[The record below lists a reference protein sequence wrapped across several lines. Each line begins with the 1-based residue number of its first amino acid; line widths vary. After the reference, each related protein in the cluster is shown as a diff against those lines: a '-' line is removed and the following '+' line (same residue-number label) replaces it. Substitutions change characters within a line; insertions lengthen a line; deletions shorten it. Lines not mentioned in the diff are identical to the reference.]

1 MRILDVFTPAIRT
14 KPIANARLTSKSLLW
29 QPISSRLYYIYVK
42 NVNTQNLKI
51 SDLWLVI
58 CNSNGN
64 LYSCIACF

>member
-1 MRILDVFTPAIRT
+1 VATYLKSIIL
-14 KPIANARLTSKSLLW
+14 
-29 QPISSRLYYIYVK
+29 YHVK